1 MRSSTRTSGP
11 AALAPPPPAPE
22 LAGRL
27 RLVVARLARRLRQEA
42 DAGVTV
48 SQLSVMATLS
58 RSGPTTLGELAA
70 MEGVQ
75 PPSMT
80 KIVAALERARLV
92 TREADV
98 ADGRVAWVRLSQ
110 EGQRL
115 IHRSRS
121 RKNAFLARRLRD
133 LSPAER
139 ATLERAVPILERL
152 LGGAE

>member
-1 MRSSTRTSGP
+1 MSGH
-11 AALAPPPPAPE
+11 AAPVPSPPAPE

-48 SQLSVMATLS
+48 SQLSALATLS
-58 RSGPTTLGELAA
+58 RSGPVTLGELAA

-92 TREADV
+92 TREADP
-98 ADGRVAWVRLSQ
+98 DDRRVAWVRLSPQ
-110 EGQRL
+110 GERL
-115 IHRSRS
+115 MQRSRS

-139 ATLERAVPILERL
+139 ATLERAAPILERL

>member
-1 MRSSTRTSGP
+1 MAGR
-11 AALAPPPPAPE
+11 AAPVPTPQAPE

-27 RLVVARLARRLRQEA
+27 RLAVTRLARRLRQEA
-42 DAGVTV
+42 DAGVSL
-48 SQLSVMATLS
+48 SQLSAMATLS
-58 RSGPTTLGELAA
+58 HSGPMTLGELAA

-80 KIVAALERARLV
+80 KIVAALEGARLV
-92 TREADV
+92 TRQTDPADR
-98 ADGRVAWVRLSQ
+98 RVAWVRLSPDG
-110 EGQRL
+110 ERL
-115 IHRSRS
+115 IQRSRS

-139 ATLERAVPILERL
+139 ATLERAAPILERL